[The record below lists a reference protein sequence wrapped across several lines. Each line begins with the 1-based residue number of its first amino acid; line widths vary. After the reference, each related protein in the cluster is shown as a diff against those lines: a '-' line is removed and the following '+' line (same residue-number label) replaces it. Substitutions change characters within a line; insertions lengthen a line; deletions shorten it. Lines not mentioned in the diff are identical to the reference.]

1 MSLTPKDLLRWR
13 LHAQHLIA
21 GPLPGP
27 VQVVEHLVAVQ
38 AQDFLPAQWSL
49 GRRSDHDAAAV
60 AAAFEAGQYLRT
72 HVLRPTWHL
81 VAPVDLGWLLALT
94 TPRVHQVNSAP
105 YRRHGLN
112 PTLRQRCADVVVDA
126 LQNRPRTRAELQA
139 KLETAG
145 IKLSGQ
151 GLAYAMMH
159 IELEALVA
167 SGPMRGRQHTYVLLE
182 DPGTC
187 EDRDEG
193 LAELA
198 ARFVT
203 GRGPSTEEDLAGWAN
218 LTLADAR
225 RAVHL
230 AGDRIERVAC
240 EDREFLVGAGSEP
253 PPATSTP
260 LVHLLQPYDE
270 HVLYG
275 GGLFDADGA
284 ARRAWHAGQSP
295 YNALVALDG
304 AFAGWWR
311 RTTRRYDV
319 LVDVVLGKQ
328 LNERQIAALEAE
340 SDRLGDHLGLT
351 AALQVRGP
359 QPGQGS
365 CPDL

>member
-1 MSLTPKDLLRWR
+1 MDQRCPVVALTHRDVLRWR
-13 LHAQHLIA
+13 LHAQHLIG

-27 VQVVEHLVAVQ
+27 VQVVEHLLAVQ

-49 GRRSDHDAAAV
+49 GRRSGHNAAAV
-60 AAAFEAGQYLRT
+60 AAAFEAGQYRRT

-94 TPRVHQVNSAP
+94 APRVHQVNNTQ
-105 YRRHGLN
+105 YRRHGLD
-112 PTLRQRCADVVVDA
+112 PTVRQRCAEVVVDA
-126 LQNRPRTRAELQA
+126 LQNGPRTRVELQA
-139 KLETAG
+139 NLGAAG
-145 IKLSGQ
+145 IELSGQ

-167 SGPMRGRQHTYVLLE
+167 SGPMRGRQHTYALLE
-182 DPGTC
+182 DPGTGK
-187 EDRDEG
+187 DRDEG
-193 LAELA
+193 IAELA

-203 GRGPSTEEDLAGWAN
+203 GRGPSTEEDLAGWAS
-218 LTLADAR
+218 LTRADAR

-240 EDREFLVGAGSEP
+240 EDREFLVGAGSAP

-295 YNALVALDG
+295 YNALVAVDG

-311 RTTRRYDV
+311 RTTRRDDV
-319 LVDVVLGKQ
+319 LVDVVLTEQ
-328 LNERQIAALEAE
+328 PNERQIAALTAE

-351 AALQVRGP
+351 AVLQVRGP
-359 QPGQGS
+359 
-365 CPDL
+365 